1 MAANGANESDH
12 PALDKD
18 DIDAWAPRLFAKD
31 AAHRLE
37 AVERIAAI
45 TTDAQELLDTLKLKL
60 LDTELSVR
68 ERTLQAMYAKMNGL
82 TAVTLRPHIAGI
94 ARGLTSGSVRR
105 RSEAAELIALA
116 TNGEVASNTVQ
127 NVGARPKISLD
138 DVVRDG
144 LTPERSAQLS
154 GRMLVERQ
162 QLLSERQQMAEEL
175 QQMAAKIARLES
187 DGAGPIRLHD
197 VGDDPV
203 RAAPAAHAV
212 EAVGTPANGGG
223 AGASGKKRARDDA
236 AAGEHTPGC
245 RLLHRVKR
253 EASTNTSNS
262 QQSDQVA
269 RGPTGAGRSGE
280 GPSCDAGSNTWPES

>member
-31 AAHRLE
+31 ATHRLE

-82 TAVTLRPHIAGI
+82 TAVTLRPHLAGI

-197 VGDDPV
+197 VGDDHV
-203 RAAPAAHAV
+203 RAAPSEHAV
-212 EAVGTPANGGG
+212 ETVGTPANGGG
-223 AGASGKKRARDDA
+223 AGASGKKRARDES

-253 EASTNTSNS
+253 EASG

-280 GPSCDAGSNTWPES
+280 GPSCDSGSNTWPES